1 MKRFEKNEWIRKL
14 MKNDEKIRKLL
25 KMKVHERSKL

>member
-25 KMKVHERSKL
+25 KMNVHERSKL

>member
-25 KMKVHERSKL
+25 KINVHERSKL